1 MTLTKYKNIKKIIL
15 TFYIAK
21 KYLYMKGKNVLL
33 LSFFISKKSKK
44 LVK

>member
-21 KYLYMKGKNVLL
+21 KYLYMKGKKCIIIV
-33 LSFFISKKSKK
+33 FFYLKKK
-44 LVK
+44 VKNL